1 MIRKSIPNRSKMNS
15 WVRNK
20 AAYKRHEYLRDNVV
34 WKYQKCES
42 CMQRSLFSCVAC
54 GFVGVVI
61 GRLNNYQRYLV
72 TSLKIYSHNSK
83 SLT

>member
-20 AAYKRHEYLRDNVV
+20 AAYKRHEYLRDTVV

-54 GFVGVVI
+54 GFCWSCHWKVEQ
-61 GRLNNYQRYLV
+61 L
-72 TSLKIYSHNSK
+72 SK
-83 SLT
+83 VPSYFFEDLQSQ